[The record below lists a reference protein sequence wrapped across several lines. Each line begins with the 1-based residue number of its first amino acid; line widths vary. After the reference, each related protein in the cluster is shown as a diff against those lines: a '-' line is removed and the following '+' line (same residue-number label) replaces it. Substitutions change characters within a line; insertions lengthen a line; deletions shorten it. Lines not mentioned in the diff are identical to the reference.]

1 VKSIHWAPLKI
12 VQNVQTVQ
20 IVQAVQ
26 IVGSLDF
33 HVGNMANAISTT
45 KPFQTTK
52 HTKATKGLDNH
63 DFRLRVLRAFVVK
76 TLFNL
81 STGNPKKPNG

>member
-1 VKSIHWAPLKI
+1 
-12 VQNVQTVQ
+12 
-20 IVQAVQ
+20 
-26 IVGSLDF
+26 
-33 HVGNMANAISTT
+33 MANAISTT

-81 STGNPKKPNG
+81 STGNLKKPNG